1 MSSAMTIIVYSIII
15 IGIGFMITY
24 VISKKNQGSESWIN
38 GGRSLPLYVTIGT
51 QFAAIMGGGFVVA
64 HVGIGYNYGWS
75 VLTYGVIMA
84 SIFFA
89 LCFIADWL
97 RKESFNT
104 VPDILEKLYGKNKA
118 LALLATLSA
127 MIVPFGWLCTQL
139 VAFSKLF
146 SSIIGVDST
155 VLIIIFATLCLIFVL
170 PAGLASVAWT
180 DFFFGCMML
189 VITVTSVF
197 FLLDMNGGFAQ
208 MIARVPAELTSF
220 PKGMSL
226 VGWGTIILWLT
237 SVIPGGITNQLAIQ
251 RICAIKDVK
260 SVKKSLIITG
270 IIIIFVELW
279 SVITGVGVR
288 SLMPGL
294 EGEMATGWFLSQIP
308 KWFMGLF
315 SGFLMVSIISTVNGS
330 IQSVVVSVSQDL
342 FQKVIPLKEGSNPLL
357 ITRISAV
364 VVTYTAALLAII
376 YPQALQWLIISY
388 GLSAVVL
395 LAPIYLGYLLRDHMD
410 LNYRG
415 AILSMVVGIGCM
427 LITKSFLPSIPFTL
441 PGIGG
446 SAFTL
451 YVYHAL
457 FHRKLVSK
465 EVENINIKGE

>member
-1 MSSAMTIIVYSIII
+1 MSSTMTIIVYSLII
-15 IGIGFMITY
+15 IGIGFAITY
-24 VISKKNQGSESWIN
+24 VISKKNQSSESWIN

-64 HVGIGYNYGWS
+64 HVGIGYDYGWS
-75 VLTYGVIMA
+75 VLTYGIIMA
-84 SIFFA
+84 SIFFV

-97 RKESFNT
+97 RRESFNT
-104 VPDILEKLYGKNKA
+104 IPDILENLYGKNKT

-146 SSIIGVDST
+146 SSVIGVNST
-155 VLIIIFATLCLIFVL
+155 VLILIFATLCLIFVL

-189 VITVTSVF
+189 AITVASVF
-197 FLLDMNGGFAQ
+197 FLVDMNGSFSE
-208 MIARVPAELTSF
+208 MIARVPPELVSF
-220 PKGMSL
+220 PKGMTL
-226 VGWGTIILWLT
+226 VGWGTIILWFT

-270 IIIIFVELW
+270 VIIIFVELW
-279 SVITGVGVR
+279 SVITGIGVR

-330 IQSVVVSVSQDL
+330 IQSVVVSISQDF
-342 FQKVIPLKEGSNPLL
+342 FQKVIPLKEGTNTLL
-357 ITRISAV
+357 ITRVSAV
-364 VVTYTAALLAII
+364 VVTYTAALLAIM

-395 LAPIYLGYLLRDHMD
+395 LAPIYLGYLLRDRMT
-410 LNYRG
+410 LNYKG
-415 AILSMVVGIGCM
+415 AILSMAIGIGCM
-427 LITKSFLPSIPFTL
+427 LASKFIAPDIPFTL

-446 SAFTL
+446 SALTL

-465 EVENINIKGE
+465 EMKNLNIKGE